1 MEDEADMWEGL
12 AYSIVHVIIH
22 VFWSSQTTYCFP
34 SLSYICK
41 YDALSLIWRCSSAV
55 IAFLSTSGFA
65 PRAANSAP
73 SVGSWALTL
82 SLGTASSVVVPTG
95 WQKKAMLYRGSESV
109 SPSNKP
115 PPGNTTRCTVD
126 RSSPLVQ

>member
-1 MEDEADMWEGL
+1 M
-12 AYSIVHVIIH
+12 AYSSMHMIFQSRSAATQSV
-22 VFWSSQTTYCFP
+22 YCFS
-34 SLSYICK
+34 SLSYICR
-41 YDALSLIWRCSSAV
+41 YDALSLICRCSSAV

-65 PRAANSAP
+65 PRSAHSAP

-95 WQKKAMLYRGSESV
+95 WQKNAMLYRGSEQL
-109 SPSNKP
+109 SPLSRAP
-115 PPGNTTRCTVD
+115 PPAPGNTTLCTVD

>member
-1 MEDEADMWEGL
+1 MEQESSMWESHL
-12 AYSIVHVIIH
+12 SMVHIIIH
-22 VFWSSQTTYCFP
+22 MLLSRQTTYCFS
-34 SLSYICK
+34 SLSYICR

-109 SPSNKP
+109 SPFSSP

-126 RSSPLVQ
+126 RRSPLVQ